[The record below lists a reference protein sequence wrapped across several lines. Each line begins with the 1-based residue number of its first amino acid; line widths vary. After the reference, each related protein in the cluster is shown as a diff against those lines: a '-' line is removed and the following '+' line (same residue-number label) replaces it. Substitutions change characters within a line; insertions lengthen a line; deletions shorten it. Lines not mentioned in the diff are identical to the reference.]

1 LDNDLRG
8 RERFTVAVAQAIH
21 GLIKAN
27 DALTMR
33 FLRRHSTRHED
44 AALLFRDIILQ
55 HKIDQKHAPL
65 RKLLTESTSRKS
77 EFDYGGAETGRNEAE
92 RWLRDVEKFVKT
104 AREILGVESPSQYR

>member
-1 LDNDLRG
+1 
-8 RERFTVAVAQAIH
+8 VAIAQAIH

-27 DALTMR
+27 DGLTAR
-33 FLRRHSTRHED
+33 FLRRRSTRHED
-44 AALLFRDIILQ
+44 ASLLFRDIILQ

-92 RWLRDVEKFVKT
+92 RWLTDVEKFVKT
-104 AREILGVESPSQYR
+104 AREILGVESSSQYR